1 MCCVIINKWQHIE
14 VFFIFAATIQATIK
28 DSNMKTQTAVIKAVQ
43 LTRANAEG
51 NYPIAIRIN
60 YKGRVMKSLPIA
72 VPQKQWDKD
81 RECVRKSYPNAAMLN
96 KIIEDEKQKIIQI
109 KLEYETKGEEY
120 TAKDL
125 IIEKKLDNEKIS
137 NDIDTI
143 YNRLKEE
150 RKLKPNSAK
159 TYTTII
165 KMLKE
170 YYCKSK
176 DDTLKID
183 TINGDNIQGFCKWL
197 TEDKKCSDATV
208 SSSCKRLAALHRY
221 AQELG
226 VVSEKTFPFK
236 KFKYW
241 KVYKY
246 GGTKKALTQEQM
258 LNIES
263 YWANKFFTY
272 DAEGNIYYKDNNYT
286 KRIYVKSS
294 EEYALVMFLSCFYLQ
309 GLAMTDMAEIKVSQ
323 IKLKHST
330 KKVVTNHET
339 EIEYNGTIRKAIVP
353 IEEEV
358 DYDYYTIEDV
368 QRKKTRQ
375 EVPIVVEITPAIN
388 AMFNHY
394 ITTSKDRDGF
404 LFPIYEKDGLT
415 DDEKMHILQSTYT
428 CVNGTLKTIFKNV
441 NDIAHKYRK
450 DNGIDDDW
458 EDITNDT
465 TFYTARHTFASIM
478 ASNGVSNADLA
489 KMMGRTI
496 SNIENYIHSIRTTE
510 DLIKLKTSI
519 K

>member
-1 MCCVIINKWQHIE
+1 MKVEN
-14 VFFIFAATIQATIK
+14 AA
-28 DSNMKTQTAVIKAVQ
+28 IKAILRERVKPDGTQ
-43 LTRANAEG
+43 S
-51 NYPIAIRIN
+51 IAIRVS
-60 YKGRVMKSLPIA
+60 YHGRVVKTLPIS
-72 VPQKQWDKD
+72 VPKNKWNEEKG
-81 RECVRKSYPNAAMLN
+81 VVIKTYPNAAMMNTLIN
-96 KIIEDEKQKIIQI
+96 DEIQKVRKIE
-109 KLEYETKGEEY
+109 LEYETKGEEY

-272 DAEGNIYYKDNNYT
+272 DAEGNILYKDNNYT

-309 GLAMTDMAEIKVSQ
+309 GLAMTDMAEIKVEQ

-368 QRKKTRQ
+368 QRQKTRQ

-441 NDIAHKYRK
+441 NEIAHKYRK

-458 EDITNDT
+458 EDITSDT